1 MITKRKTERKEKG
14 RDVPAFTYAKSQ
26 SIEIGGKTIYGY
38 IGSVGQWLTLWANK
52 DGIDDILQELY
63 GDNTQLFSAFTSN
76 KWTSTQANAGNAWY
90 FTSPP
95 GGIFKAY
102 SFLAVPFFAY

>member
-1 MITKRKTERKEKG
+1 MFTSISSDGNNASDPLYYKGKESSDLILNEAEEKG

-52 DGIDDILQELY
+52 DGIDDIL
-63 GDNTQLFSAFTSN
+63 
-76 KWTSTQANAGNAWY
+76 
-90 FTSPP
+90 
-95 GGIFKAY
+95 
-102 SFLAVPFFAY
+102 